1 MQDNLIK
8 IGAKV
13 YLSNDEM
20 LIEKITYVYE
30 DGTESEPLSRFVHLG
45 MFTDSIL
52 FGEEC
57 QIRFLVYPNSLK
69 LYDTDVDTLEF
80 VNNSSLRIEISCFGQ
95 QTVLAPEKT
104 AKFKSDNVKKFKH
117 TTKSTQ

>member
-13 YLSNDEM
+13 CLSNGKM
-20 LIEKITYVYE
+20 LIERITYVYE
-30 DGTESEPLSRFVHLG
+30 DGMESEPLSRFVHLG

-57 QIRFLVYPNSLK
+57 QLRFFVYLNSLK

-80 VNNSSLRIEISCFGQ
+80 INNSSRRIEISCFGQ

-104 AKFKSDNVKKFKH
+104 VKFKSDNAKKFKH

>member
-57 QIRFLVYPNSLK
+57 QIRFFVYPNSLK

-80 VNNSSLRIEISCFGQ
+80 INNSSRRIEISCFGQ

-104 AKFKSDNVKKFKH
+104 VKFKSDNAKKFKH